1 MKKIDGKELHEL
13 FEKLKLKN
21 KDAYEELYEKYST
34 LVYQIAFSILKDKE
48 NAEDIMQN
56 VFIKIA
62 NLSEEKLPSKYE
74 ASWIYTVTKNE
85 AISYIRKNKE
95 DMPIEEVVQKS
106 SEDEIEKMLGKNEYN
121 QMLSYLED
129 KEKQIISLKVDIGL
143 SFKEIAK
150 VLNMPIGTVQ
160 WKYYKS
166 LHSLKLLIGNL
177 SLFIITFIITILNF
191 RKNKKASIE
200 NEVIKEEENLDK
212 EQETIEKN
220 DKQESATLQNDRIE
234 NDEFNQDKIEVQKEE
249 INQEIKQEIIE
260 NSTNLTFKN
269 IALIGATSIFLC
281 LTIFFTIIVA
291 NYQQKKRRKASK
303 K

>member
-1 MKKIDGKELHEL
+1 MQKIDGKELHEL
-13 FEKLKLKN
+13 FEKLKVKN
-21 KDAYEELYEKYST
+21 KKAYEELYKKYST
-34 LVYQIAFSILKDKE
+34 LVYQIAFSVLKNKE

-62 NLSEEKLPSKYE
+62 NLPEEKLPSKYE
-74 ASWIYTVTKNE
+74 ASWLYTVTKNE

-95 DMPIEEVVQKS
+95 NMPIEEVIQKS
-106 SEDEIEKMLGKNEYN
+106 SEDEIEKMLGENEYN
-121 QMLSYLED
+121 QMVSSLED
-129 KEKQIISLKVDIGL
+129 MEKQIISLKVDIGL
-143 SFKEIAK
+143 SFKEIANL
-150 VLNMPIGTVQ
+150 LNMPIGTVQ

-177 SLFIITFIITILNF
+177 SLFIITFIITLSNF
-191 RKNKKASIE
+191 RKNKKDSIE
-200 NEVIKEEENLDK
+200 NEVIKGESNLDK
-212 EQETIEKN
+212 EQEAIEKN

-260 NSTNLTFKN
+260 NSTNLTLKN
-269 IALIGATSIFLC
+269 IALIGVTSIFLC